1 MLNEFD
7 GKARDWDN
15 NPVHNERSVAISKA
29 LLRLLPL
36 HPGMK
41 AMEFGAG
48 TGLLSFLLKDKLSEI
63 TLLDNSA
70 EMIRVAGE
78 KIEKQQIRNMHPLH
92 INLEKEAFSDT
103 FDLIYTQMVFHHVLD
118 IELIINKLHTLIRP
132 GGFLAIA
139 DLYPEDG
146 SFHGEGF
153 TGHTGFDPEWLSE
166 KLQIAGFDNVSYRSC
181 YTIRRITDHEGHK
194 EFPVFLMTCSRRDK
208 QHA

>member
-15 NPVHNERSVAISKA
+15 NPVHNERSAAISKA
-29 LLRLLPL
+29 LLQVLPL

-70 EMIRVAGE
+70 EMIRMAVE

-103 FDLIYTQMVFHHVLD
+103 FDIIYTQMVFHHITD
-118 IELIINKLHTLIRP
+118 IGLIISKLHRLIRP

-166 KLQIAGFDNVSYRSC
+166 KLQIAGFSKINYQPC
-181 YTIRRITDHEGHK
+181 YTIKKNTDPEQYK
-194 EFPVFLMTCSRRDK
+194 EFPVFLMICSR
-208 QHA
+208 